1 MKLDRLVVNGA
12 APWWRQRPLII
23 LGLLLLLLAW
33 GAYELGQWR
42 AGYNKLAA
50 LQLQGELG
58 NLRDENRALGE
69 QVTVLERTRLI
80 DNESAEEVRTSLVE
94 LQAEILELREE
105 IDFYRGI
112 ISPAD
117 RQAGLEVQSFKL
129 SEGGEKGLYHYD
141 LVMTQVLINQRQIS
155 GTVKVFVQGVQA
167 SEPVTLDFKKLS
179 PNNSVTESFKFRYFQ
194 ALAGDIRLPEGFVAR
209 AILVEVTSGGSSIN
223 KTFPWNIQG

>member
-1 MKLDRLVVNGA
+1 MKLERLVVNGA
-12 APWWRQRPLII
+12 TPWWRQPPLIM
-23 LGLLLLLLAW
+23 LGALLPLLLW

-58 NLRDENRALGE
+58 TLRDENRALGE

-80 DNESAEEVRTSLVE
+80 DNESAEEVRTSLVG
-94 LQAEILELREE
+94 LQTEILELREE
-105 IDFYRGI
+105 VDFYRGI

-117 RQAGLEVQSFKL
+117 RQAGLDIQSFKL

-141 LVMTQVLINQRQIS
+141 LVMTQVLNNQKQIS

-167 SEPVTLDFKKLS
+167 GEPVTLDFKKLS

-194 ALAGDIRLPEGFVAR
+194 ALAGDVRLPEGFVAR
-209 AILVEVTSGGSSIN
+209 AILVEVNSGGSSIN
-223 KTFPWNIQG
+223 KTFPWSIQG